1 MPNLPQYLHYFT
13 NHLRKLEIVCRC
25 NGLNILNWK
34 CALYGHFQT
43 VSCKCRIVVYEYNL
57 RIYYL
62 DVMF

>member
-1 MPNLPQYLHYFT
+1 MPNLPQHLHYFT

-43 VSCKCRIVVYEYNL
+43 VYIYEYNL